1 MKRKSY
7 QSPPT
12 PEQIEYINSDAIN
25 ALCERIGEVSNQT
38 NELTPPDIVR
48 VLLWSAKNYICV
60 HEEGDMVKAA
70 KILHSI
76 TRRFTKM
83 RWGVTPDGEVEDL
96 ATGERSAR
104 PGNDPGLRTGMR
116 PP

>member
-25 ALCERIGEVSNQT
+25 ALCVEISVVINQSSND
-38 NELTPPDIVR
+38 LTPLDIVR
-48 VLLWSAKNYICV
+48 VLLWSAQNFICL
-60 HEEGDMVKAA
+60 HEDGDMVKAA

-76 TRRFTKM
+76 TRKLAKV
-83 RWGVTPDGEVEDL
+83 RWGVTLDGKVEDL
-96 ATGERSAR
+96 VTGEKFSPTRQ
-104 PGNDPGLRTGMR
+104 
-116 PP
+116 